1 MEELLKYFP
10 QLDARQ
16 RERFAALLP
25 LYLEWNARIN
35 VISRKDTEHFYQHHV
50 LHSLAIARVADFAPG
65 SRILDLGTGGGF
77 PGIPLAI
84 LFPRT
89 HFTLVDSIGKK
100 VKVAQDVAQRLGL
113 DNVRTVNARAEELP
127 GGFDFVVSRA
137 VARMD
142 RIVAWTRGKIRRS
155 PDRTDGLAPGILCL
169 KGGEL
174 AEELSAF
181 PRARVH
187 EISAFF
193 CEDFFAT
200 KRVVYLPIS

>member
-10 QLDARQ
+10 QLDTRQ
-16 RERFAALLP
+16 RERFAALQP
-25 LYLEWNARIN
+25 LYREWNAQIN
-35 VISRKDTEHFYQHHV
+35 VISRKDTEHFYLHHV
-50 LHSLAIARVADFAPG
+50 LHSLAIARVVDFIPG

-84 LFPRT
+84 LFPQV
-89 HFTLVDSIGKK
+89 HFTLVDSIRKK
-100 VKVAQDVAQRLGL
+100 IKVARDVAQRLEL
-113 DNVRTVNARAEELP
+113 ENVRTVNARAEDLP

-142 RIVAWTRGKIRRS
+142 KIAAWTQGKIRRHAIG
-155 PDRTDGLAPGILCL
+155 TDSLSPGILCL

-174 AEELSAF
+174 AEELNAF
-181 PRARVH
+181 PRARIY

-193 CEDFFAT
+193 CEDFFTT